1 MTANMSLSK
10 EKLEYFKKELEKER
24 DALEKDLEKVGR
36 RNPRVPGDWEVDYP
50 DDMNIETS
58 DKNDLADTFEE
69 MENRFAIEDKLEERL
84 IMVNKALNRIKK
96 GNYGICKVCGKN
108 IEEKRLKIN
117 PVAETCIRHAK

>member
-1 MTANMSLSK
+1 MSLSK

-24 DALEKDLEKVGR
+24 NALEKDLEKVGR

>member
-24 DALEKDLEKVGR
+24 NALEKDLEKVGR